1 MKIQRK
7 QLTNLILMVQ
17 VFNFNFFAY
26 KPRSLREKLGGFVV
40 TLKFPNVKFNYEK
53 NSYKGR

>member
-7 QLTNLILMVQ
+7 RLTNLILMVQ
-17 VFNFNFFAY
+17 VFKFNFFAY
-26 KPRSLREKLGGFVV
+26 KLQSLMKKHGGFVV